1 MCVCVCM
8 CDIHLE
14 SWNHNILTTGRM
26 VCFQPGY
33 FMVFFLYTKNSPL
46 HICMKPE
53 GVFPAEATCIQ
64 DPARNGR
71 RMGTRW
77 SPGTVCMRASK
88 LFPSNGPGGSV
99 VQDPPANAGDTAS
112 VLGQGRSDLS
122 RDSSA
127 RSPSDRPRDN
137 YAPEPQVLSP

>member
-1 MCVCVCM
+1 MCVCVC
-8 CDIHLE
+8 DTHLE

-33 FMVFFLYTKNSPL
+33 FIVFFLYTKNSPL

-77 SPGTVCMRASK
+77 PLGTVCTRASK
-88 LFPSNGPGGSV
+88 ALSQQRPWWPSGSGSTC
-99 VQDPPANAGDTAS
+99 QCRDTGS

-127 RSPSDRPRDN
+127 RLPSDGPRDN